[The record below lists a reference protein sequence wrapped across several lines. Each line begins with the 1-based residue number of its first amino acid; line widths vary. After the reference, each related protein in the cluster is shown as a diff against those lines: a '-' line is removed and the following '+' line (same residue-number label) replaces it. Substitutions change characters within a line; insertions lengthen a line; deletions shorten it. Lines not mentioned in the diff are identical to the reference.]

1 MEPLRSITPTTPKQ
15 TSPSATQ
22 SLVRIPPWE
31 VPNYWELAA
40 PELERAI
47 PYNNGESGMDDVWRS
62 LVTGSNTLWMV
73 SENNEPVCFF
83 TTFIHDF
90 EKKRVLFTSLLAG
103 KGFDS
108 FSRLEP
114 QLCEYAIACRCKAIE
129 SFVIPSVSKIVAR
142 ALPGFKITHHVMVK
156 EL

>member
-1 MEPLRSITPTTPKQ
+1 
-15 TSPSATQ
+15 
-22 SLVRIPPWE
+22 
-31 VPNYWELAA
+31 
-40 PELERAI
+40 
-47 PYNNGESGMDDVWRS
+47 MDDVWRS

-73 SENNEPVCFF
+73 SENNQPVCFF

-103 KGFDS
+103 KGFES

-114 QLCEYAIACRCKAIE
+114 QLCEYAIACGCKAIE